1 MFKNL
6 FRKEKPR
13 VFLGNLAV
21 VPRTGIKKHFD
32 QWGAF
37 ESTDLDSSLSMNL
50 KSIFSL
56 PLASEVD
63 SPRKTDLVIDVVVTK
78 FQAGEALG
86 CTAGDFGFPVMWRPK
101 VSVSSR
107 LYYLVSGATKSTF
120 SQTEKMSLTQYLN
133 RIFSWR
139 AFWRFRPIFDSKD
152 LEYLLYQACNKLLLK
167 IKQKYDL

>member
-1 MFKNL
+1 MLKKL

-21 VPRTGIKKHFD
+21 APRTGIKKHFD

-37 ESTDLDSSLSMNL
+37 ESADLDSSLSMNL

-78 FQAGEALG
+78 FQS
-86 CTAGDFGFPVMWRPK
+86 GDAMEWSMGDISFPVMWRPK

-107 LYYLVSGATKSTF
+107 LYYLVSGSTKSTF
-120 SQTEKMSLTQYLN
+120 TQTQKMKLTQYLS
-133 RIFSWR
+133 RMLSWR
-139 AFWRFRPIFDSKD
+139 AFWRFRPAFDSND
-152 LEYLLYQACNKLLLK
+152 LEYLLYQACSKLLMK
-167 IKQKYDL
+167 MQKEI